1 MKSEDIK
8 HLQEAAAGLDG
19 DLSLVQ
25 DGRVLYCVG
34 IIATLYFLEGSS
46 PATRERLASALDL
59 YRRAIGDRLVWG
71 ADPITHQAK
80 KLAGTDITD
89 VRSWMHQLGP
99 REPVDIMLHGG
110 QNQDDA
116 SPYRVVAAA
125 RALRPTEL
133 SYFSFSLP
141 FAWIAAHGV
150 GAFTKLVID
159 ECNVLAPTHGYG
171 GLAVI
176 PHVDIGRQSPEMAPI
191 LGLVARFAGLELDLP
206 GSHSIYLE
214 QENRIKGV
222 NWLTILGDSWIER
235 LSGEKHLCQALG
247 EGIELRRFNTGVV
260 IQAGP
265 RPLFGDTHRQELLPH
280 YKEVANALKPIR
292 IESVR
297 ALSTP
302 FGFHRDRSDRWLA
315 RFDD

>member
-1 MKSEDIK
+1 VRSEDIK
-8 HLQEAAAGLDG
+8 HLQEAAAGLDA
-19 DLSLVQ
+19 DLSVVQ

-34 IIATLYFLEGSS
+34 TIATLYFSEGSR
-46 PATRERLASALDL
+46 PETRERLASAVDT

-71 ADPITHQAK
+71 ADPFTHQAK
-80 KLAGTDITD
+80 KLAGTDIAD
-89 VRSWMHQLGP
+89 VRAWMHRVGP
-99 REPVDIMLHGG
+99 REPVDIMLHAG

-125 RALRPTEL
+125 RSLRSTEL

-141 FAWIAAHGV
+141 FAWLAAHDV

-159 ECNVLAPTHGYG
+159 ECNLLAPTHGYA
-171 GLAVI
+171 GLAVV
-176 PHVDIGRQSPEMAPI
+176 PHVDISRQSPEMAPI

-206 GSHSIYLE
+206 GSHAIYLE

-222 NWLTILGDSWIER
+222 NWLTILSDSWIEK
-235 LSGEKHLCQALG
+235 LGGEKDLREKLG
-247 EGIELRRFNTGVV
+247 EGIELHRFNTGVV

-265 RPLFGDTHRQELLPH
+265 RPLFGDAHRQEAMPH
-280 YKEVANALKPIR
+280 YKQVARALKPIR
-292 IESVR
+292 IDSVR

-302 FGFHRDRSDRWLA
+302 NGFDRDRSDRWLA